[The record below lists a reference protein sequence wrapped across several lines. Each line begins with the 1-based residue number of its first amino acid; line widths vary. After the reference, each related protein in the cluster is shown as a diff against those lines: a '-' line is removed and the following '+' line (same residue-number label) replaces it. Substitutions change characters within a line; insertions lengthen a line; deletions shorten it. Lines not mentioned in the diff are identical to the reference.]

1 MADIKKIKQRHEL
14 FMGVEATDSES
25 ELKNN
30 VVKTKN
36 LAQGPWY
43 KCSQAHV
50 YSAAEV
56 IEDGGSIK
64 CPDCL
69 AAKRGPT
76 QADAKVLSAQVQSKQ
91 ETTKASKSAFTQAGA
106 WHWGRTRDNKNR
118 ASRK

>member
-43 KCSQAHV
+43 KCSQGT
-50 YSAAEV
+50 V
-56 IEDGGSIK
+56 ISPKNND
-64 CPDCL
+64 
-69 AAKRGPT
+69 
-76 QADAKVLSAQVQSKQ
+76 KQ
-91 ETTKASKSAFTQAGA
+91 
-106 WHWGRTRDNKNR
+106 
-118 ASRK
+118 